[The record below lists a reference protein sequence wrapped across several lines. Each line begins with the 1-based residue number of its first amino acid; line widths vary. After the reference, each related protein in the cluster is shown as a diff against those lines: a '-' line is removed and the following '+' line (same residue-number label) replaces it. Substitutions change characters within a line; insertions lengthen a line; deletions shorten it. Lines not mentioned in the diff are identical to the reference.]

1 MRYLVIALVAVV
13 VLIVAWI
20 IWRWTSVNRGARQ
33 RDERLL
39 KLLEPL
45 ENKIEAGTEITKDEV
60 VALAARPEARHLLFA
75 ALRDAGKAE
84 LLPDTYN
91 SPVDQAASSLAFWMM
106 HPNELQDPP
115 ETMELVKTLP
125 RMLDGQQRDFH
136 VFRYRMPAGH
146 WAGDQWQLGFGVAP
160 PPDAEPYAGM
170 TAAFSTV
177 GDTEGKAEPEAV
189 VDWYL
194 NMLRQKGAH
203 E

>member
-1 MRYLVIALVAVV
+1 MRYLFIALVAAV
-13 VLIVAWI
+13 VLVIVWLI
-20 IWRWTSVNRGARQ
+20 RRWTSVSRGALQ

-45 ENKIEAGTEITKDEV
+45 ENKIEAGKDITKDEV
-60 VALAARPEARHLLFA
+60 AALAARPEARHLLFA

-84 LLPDTYN
+84 LLPDTYS

-125 RMLDGQQRDFH
+125 RMFDGHQRDFH

-146 WAGDQWQLGFGVAP
+146 WAGEEWQLGFGVAP
-160 PPDAEPYAGM
+160 PPGTEPYEGM
-170 TAAFSTV
+170 TAAFSRV
-177 GDTEGKAEPEAV
+177 GDTEGKVEPEAI

-194 NMLRQKGAH
+194 NMLGQKGEEA
-203 E
+203 